1 MDQQNIKFLISLRLT
16 CVTFANKMFIV
27 RNVWLLCC
35 IISLSIHYDIN
46 MSKNEYFEG
55 GLTLL
60 ATTVFIK
67 TKLYCATAL
76 CNRFYPFTLKL
87 ELPIVLEQ
95 GWASFSHEGPDLEK
109 LLKPRAAR

>member
-27 RNVWLLCC
+27 RNVWLLYC

-60 ATTVFIK
+60 ATTV
-67 TKLYCATAL
+67 YCCNL
-76 CNRFYPFTLKL
+76 C
-87 ELPIVLEQ
+87 
-95 GWASFSHEGPDLEK
+95 K
-109 LLKPRAAR
+109 LLQLMYVAKKPLNRLLIAMVIC